1 MSIEDTMFMQALEV
15 AKITRHKSSY
25 EKANRV
31 HKCEFCTEDN
41 ATYRLK
47 PEFVTLGNETPY
59 LFICEDCYKELED

>member
-1 MSIEDTMFMQALEV
+1 MSIEDTMFMQALDV
-15 AKITRHKSSY
+15 MKIVRRKSSY

-31 HKCEFCTEDN
+31 HKCEFCTEEN

>member
-15 AKITRHKSSY
+15 AKITTRKSSY

-31 HKCEFCTEDN
+31 HKCEFCTDDN

>member
-15 AKITRHKSSY
+15 AKITRRKSSY

-31 HKCEFCTEDN
+31 HKCEFCTEEN
-41 ATYRLK
+41 ATYRLR